1 MLKFLFFVMTLSELA
16 FRQTDAGT
24 CIHYA
29 KSLCFPQWRRRQG
42 VETGGGRGGDR
53 TNAKDAKFPEELR
66 SMLPKKFSILR
77 VFKTLFLAFSLI

>member
-42 VETGGGRGGDR
+42 VETGGGRGGGR
-53 TNAKDAKFPEELR
+53 QNERQGREIPRRASKHAPQEIFY
-66 SMLPKKFSILR
+66 S
-77 VFKTLFLAFSLI
+77 

>member
-29 KSLCFPQWRRRQG
+29 KSLCFLQWRRRQG
-42 VETGGGRGGDR
+42 DETGGGRGGGGR
-53 TNAKDAKFPEELR
+53 TSAKDAKFPEELR

-77 VFKTLFLAFSLI
+77 VFKTLFLAYCE